1 MLDNVIMYGRG
12 TKSIAEQLG
21 ISIQKAQE
29 ITDKFFNSFP
39 NVQKFIQYTE
49 DFARANG
56 YVETAWGRKRRLPDM
71 QLSEYEFKYDDNYA
85 FDALDFDSDERLEVN
100 EQERYYYINKLQRCR
115 YFRDRLAIKEEAKRN
130 GIVIKD
136 NTGYIADAQRQCVN
150 SVIQGRRRT
159 NCPYTFNLIT
169 QGCA

>member
-1 MLDNVIMYGRG
+1 MYGRS

-21 ISIQKAQE
+21 VSVQKAQE

-39 NVQKFIQYTE
+39 NVQKFIEYTE
-49 DFARANG
+49 EFARVNG

-71 QLSEYEFKYDDNYA
+71 QLPEYEFKYDKSYA
-85 FDALDFDSDERLEVN
+85 FDPLDFNFNEQLEVS
-100 EQERYYYINKLQRCR
+100 EQDKHYYLGKLQRYR
-115 YFRDRLAIKEEAKRN
+115 YFKDRVAIREEAKRN
-130 GIVIKD
+130 GIIIKD
-136 NTGYIADAQRQCVN
+136 NTGFIADAQRQCVN

>member
-1 MLDNVIMYGRG
+1 MYGRS

-21 ISIQKAQE
+21 VSVQKAQE

-39 NVQKFIQYTE
+39 NVQKFIQDTE

-71 QLSEYEFKYDDNYA
+71 KLPEYEFSYSSEFN
-85 FDALDFDSDERLEVN
+85 FNPLDFETENSNLDVP
-100 EQERYYYINKLQRCR
+100 EQDIRFYTEKLNRAR
-115 YFRDRLAIKEEAKRN
+115 YFRDRVAIKDDAKRN
-130 GIVIKD
+130 GIIIKD
-136 NTGYIADAQRQCVN
+136 NTMYISEAQRQCVN